1 MNVNGVLVICGAT
14 ATGKTALAV
23 DCALKLES
31 CVVSADSQLIYRGLD
46 IGTAKPDAGEM
57 RGVVHHMIDIVD
69 ADKNFSVADYR
80 NVALHVI
87 EDVLS
92 RGKTPVVCGGTG
104 FYIKS
109 LLFDYSYGMAEG
121 DPAIRQKYDSLLE
134 ERGREYVYSLLKE
147 VDPASAESIHI
158 NDVKR
163 VVRALEIYEVSGRK
177 KSELSDGERE
187 RFPYLAVAIDFPR
200 DQLYKRID
208 ERVDKMFELGLEEE
222 VRALLARGIDENC
235 QSMQAIGYKEVIQC
249 IKNGQMRS
257 TMRDIIKRNTRHYAK
272 RQITFFKKFSGIVWL
287 KSDEASADRMLE
299 LYNEK
304 FGK

>member
-1 MNVNGVLVICGAT
+1 MNGVLVICGAT

-46 IGTAKPDAGEM
+46 IGTAKPDAQEM

-80 NVALHVI
+80 NAALPVI
-87 EDVLS
+87 EDALS
-92 RGKTPVVCGGTG
+92 CGKTPVVCGGTG

-147 VDPASAESIHI
+147 VDPASAESIHK

-208 ERVDKMFELGLEEE
+208 ERVDKMFELGLEGE

-272 RQITFFKKFSGIVWL
+272 RQITFFKKFPGIVWL
-287 KSDEASADRMLE
+287 KSDEASADRVLE

-304 FGK
+304 FGKR